1 MAPSLTLDV
10 IQDPI
15 LQPLLDLASD
25 PIPNIRFNVAKSLEV
40 LAVTFGNS
48 PEGQII
54 VKDKI
59 VPSLQT
65 LKNDSDADVR
75 YFASRAL
82 AKTIATVPGAG
93 EIYSYLYRC
102 LVTNLLS
109 D

>member
-15 LQPLLDLASD
+15 LQPLLDLAAD

-40 LAVTFGNS
+40 LAVTFGSS
-48 PEGQII
+48 PEGQSI

-59 VPSLQT
+59 VSSLQT

-75 YFASRAL
+75 YFATRAL
-82 AKTIATVPGAG
+82 DKIIATVPGAG
-93 EIYSYLYRC
+93 EKSCYLQTILY
-102 LVTNLLS
+102 
-109 D
+109 